1 VNFYWDS
8 QSISFLSNRTKT
20 IEKEKEMKR
29 TLIATALSLS
39 CAIVQAQPHQIPE
52 LKNLNWQIAPA
63 VGKIGDK
70 GEIKLTEPLLFLD
83 AEDTNKFLQFN
94 GNLPQTSS
102 YTIATKKG
110 YWFGVLRFVN
120 EGYVKDDEKIDAN
133 ALLESLKEGNTKG
146 NEEKRKQGL
155 EPLILEGWYFPPR
168 YDTETKRLEWG
179 TKLRS
184 EKDQSITVNVTT
196 KILGRSGYI
205 SALLVSS
212 PESFD
217 QDLVEFKQALK
228 NFDFVRGEKYSEWKE
243 GDKVA
248 AYGLGALVLGGAA
261 AVATKKGGAK
271 LIWLA
276 ILGAGAALLAGIKK
290 LFNRNKN

>member
-1 VNFYWDS
+1 MK
-8 QSISFLSNRTKT
+8 KT
-20 IEKEKEMKR
+20 
-29 TLIATALSLS
+29 LLAAALSLTF
-39 CAIVQAQPHQIPE
+39 AVAKAQPHQIPE
-52 LKNLNWQIAPA
+52 LKNLNWQVTPSI
-63 VGKIGDK
+63 GKIGDK
-70 GEIKLTEPLLFLD
+70 GEFKIPEPLLFLD
-83 AEDTNKFLQFN
+83 AADTNKFLQFN

-110 YWFGVLRFVN
+110 YWFGVLQFMN
-120 EGYVKDDEKIDAN
+120 EGYVKDDEKIDAD
-133 ALLESLKEGNTKG
+133 ALLESLKEGNRQG

-155 EPLILEGWYFPPR
+155 ETLILDGWYFPPR

-205 SALLVSS
+205 SAILVSS
-212 PESFD
+212 PESLD
-217 QDLVEFKQALK
+217 KDLIDFKQALK
-228 NFDFVRGEKYSEWKE
+228 NFDYVSGEKYSEWKE

-261 AVATKKGGAK
+261 AVATKKGGLK

-276 ILGAGAALLAGIKK
+276 ILGAGAAIWAGVKK
-290 LFNRNKN
+290 IFNKNKD

>member
-1 VNFYWDS
+1 LNKK
-8 QSISFLSNRTKT
+8 TK
-20 IEKEKEMKR
+20 IEEEKKMKR
-29 TLIATALSLS
+29 TLIAASLSLS
-39 CAIVQAQPHQIPE
+39 FAIVQAQPHKMPE
-52 LKNLNWQIAPA
+52 LKDLNWQMAPA
-63 VGKIGDK
+63 VGKVGEK
-70 GEIKLTEPLLFLD
+70 GEIRLIEPLMFLD
-83 AEDTNKFLQFN
+83 AADTNKFLQFN

-102 YTIATKKG
+102 YTIATKEG
-110 YWFGVLRFVN
+110 YWFGVLNFIN

-133 ALLESLKEGNTKG
+133 ALLESLKEGNIHG

-155 EPLILEGWYFPPR
+155 ETLILDGWYFPPR

-196 KILGRSGYI
+196 KILGKSGYI
-205 SALLVSS
+205 SAILVSS
-212 PESFD
+212 PESLD
-217 QDLVEFKQALK
+217 TDLVEFKRALK
-228 NFDFVRGEKYSEWKE
+228 NFDYVNGEKYSQWKE

-261 AVATKKGGAK
+261 AVATKKGGLK

-276 ILGAGAALLAGIKK
+276 ILGIGAAIWVGVKK
-290 LFNRNKN
+290 LFNRNKD

>member
-1 VNFYWDS
+1 MKKTLLAAVLS
-8 QSISFLSNRTKT
+8 MSF
-20 IEKEKEMKR
+20 
-29 TLIATALSLS
+29 SL
-39 CAIVQAQPHQIPE
+39 AQAQPHQIPE
-52 LKNLNWQIAPA
+52 LKNLNWQMAPS
-63 VGKIGDK
+63 VGKISDK
-70 GEIKLTEPLLFLD
+70 GEFRIAEPLLFLD
-83 AEDTNKFLQFN
+83 AADTNKFLQFN

-110 YWFGVLRFVN
+110 YWFGVLHFIN
-120 EGYVKDDEKIDAN
+120 DGYVKDDEKIDAD
-133 ALLESLKEGNTKG
+133 ALLESLKEGNRQG

-155 EPLILEGWYFPPR
+155 ETLVLDGWYFPPR
-168 YDTETKRLEWG
+168 YDAETKRLEWG

-205 SALLVSS
+205 SAILVSS
-212 PESFD
+212 PDSLD
-217 QDLVEFKQALK
+217 KDLIEFKQALK
-228 NFDFVRGEKYSEWKE
+228 NFDYVSGEKYSEWKQ

-261 AVATKKGGAK
+261 AVATKKGGLK

-276 ILGAGAALLAGIKK
+276 ILGVGAAIWAGIKK
-290 LFNRNKN
+290 LFNKNKD

>member
-1 VNFYWDS
+1 
-8 QSISFLSNRTKT
+8 
-20 IEKEKEMKR
+20 MKKI
-29 TLIATALSLS
+29 LLVAALSLTFTV
-39 CAIVQAQPHQIPE
+39 AQAQPHQIPE
-52 LKNLNWQIAPA
+52 LKNLNWQIAPS

-70 GEIKLTEPLLFLD
+70 GEFKIYEPLLFLD
-83 AEDTNKFLQFN
+83 AVDTNKFLQFN

-110 YWFGVLRFVN
+110 YWFGVLHFIN
-120 EGYVKDDEKIDAN
+120 EGYVKDDEKIDAD
-133 ALLESLKEGNTKG
+133 ALLESLKEGNRQG

-155 EPLILEGWYFPPR
+155 ETLILDGWFFPPR

-205 SALLVSS
+205 SAILVSS
-212 PESFD
+212 PD
-217 QDLVEFKQALK
+217 TLDKDLVDFKQALK
-228 NFDFVRGEKYSEWKE
+228 SFDYVSGEKYSEWKE

-261 AVATKKGGAK
+261 AVATKKGGLK

-276 ILGAGAALLAGIKK
+276 IIGAGAAIWAGIKK
-290 LFNRNKN
+290 FFNRNKD

>member
-1 VNFYWDS
+1 
-8 QSISFLSNRTKT
+8 
-20 IEKEKEMKR
+20 MKR
-29 TLIATALSLS
+29 TLLAAALTVTF
-39 CAIVQAQPHQIPE
+39 AVAQAQPHQIPE
-52 LKNLNWQIAPA
+52 LKNLNWQMAPA
-63 VGKIGDK
+63 VGKVGDK
-70 GEIKLTEPLLFLD
+70 GEIKLAEPLMFLD
-83 AEDTNKFLQFN
+83 ATDTNKFLQFN

-110 YWFGVLRFVN
+110 YWFGVLQFVN
-120 EGYVKDDEKIDAN
+120 EGYVKDDEKIDAD
-133 ALLESLKEGNTKG
+133 ALLQTLQEGNRKG
-146 NEEKRKQGL
+146 NDEKRKQGL
-155 EPLILEGWYFPPR
+155 ETLILDGWYFPPR

-205 SALLVSS
+205 SAILVSS
-212 PESFD
+212 PETLD
-217 QDLVEFKQALK
+217 QDLVEFKKALK
-228 NFDFVRGEKYSEWKE
+228 NFDYVSGEKYSEWKE

-261 AVATKKGGAK
+261 AVASKKGGLK

-276 ILGAGAALLAGIKK
+276 IIGAGAAIWAGIKK
-290 LFNRNKN
+290 FFNRNKD

>member
-1 VNFYWDS
+1 MK
-8 QSISFLSNRTKT
+8 KT
-20 IEKEKEMKR
+20 
-29 TLIATALSLS
+29 LLVAALSMTF
-39 CAIVQAQPHQIPE
+39 AFAQAQPHQIPE
-52 LKNLNWQIAPA
+52 LQNLNWQTEPS
-63 VGKIGDK
+63 VGRIGDK
-70 GEIKLTEPLLFLD
+70 GEFKISEPLLFLD
-83 AEDTNKFLQFN
+83 AADTNKFLQFN
-94 GNLPQTSS
+94 GNLPQTDS

-110 YWFGVLRFVN
+110 YWFGVLHFIN
-120 EGYVKDDEKIDAN
+120 EGYVKDDEKIDAD
-133 ALLESLKEGNTKG
+133 ALLESLKEGNIQG

-155 EPLILEGWYFPPR
+155 ETLVLDGWYFPPR

-205 SALLVSS
+205 SAILVSS
-212 PESFD
+212 PESLD
-217 QDLVEFKQALK
+217 KDLIEFKQALK
-228 NFDFVRGEKYSEWKE
+228 NFDYLSGEKYSEWKE

-261 AVATKKGGAK
+261 AVATKKGGLK

-276 ILGAGAALLAGIKK
+276 IFGAGAAVWAGIRKI
-290 LFNRNKN
+290 FNKNKD